1 MGISLHDRGVKYRLP
16 RSAHQ
21 QVRFGATGEKE
32 KATRQEK
39 RKKKHFAQ
47 KRKAV
52 LSEILSEELCN
63 QRFAARDLQKTLDG
77 HDSSTRR
84 RPQPSQHL
92 CLPNAHLRRSI
103 FVGLLFVTRSDNH
116 SMISCPPPQPPG
128 WERSLLCEDG
138 GQGRKKSIEGLKR
151 VIVRLKSETKYAL
164 SEVKSFR
171 EKVNRIAKAD
181 RHLIISHQLRY
192 LLGIYREYPFPP
204 PPLVRPPQQIFYPIR
219 FFAPLQVVK
228 YLWVFYPVHPA
239 IFDELNIKYF
249 LNSNREA
256 PEEITALSLS
266 IAAAISFGTHTPPK
280 QQFYLIVEV

>member
-1 MGISLHDRGVKYRLP
+1 M
-16 RSAHQ
+16 
-21 QVRFGATGEKE
+21 
-32 KATRQEK
+32 
-39 RKKKHFAQ
+39 
-47 KRKAV
+47 
-52 LSEILSEELCN
+52 
-63 QRFAARDLQKTLDG
+63 
-77 HDSSTRR
+77 
-84 RPQPSQHL
+84 
-92 CLPNAHLRRSI
+92 
-103 FVGLLFVTRSDNH
+103 
-116 SMISCPPPQPPG
+116 
-128 WERSLLCEDG
+128 
-138 GQGRKKSIEGLKR
+138 
-151 VIVRLKSETKYAL
+151 IVRLKSETKYAL

-204 PPLVRPPQQIFYPIR
+204 PLCSRPSQSSIFL
-219 FFAPLQVVK
+219 PLQVVK